1 MGEAASHADETRFPS
16 GIVQGAFGRVTVNAL
31 ARQLAPHAHA
41 QLNMIVKL
49 SGADAT
55 FSNDEGILKLT
66 DTTALVFNPW
76 QPHRKLA
83 SAEGPALH
91 LTLLIETDWLRGR
104 ETDLPMVLDKL
115 FASSAIEVTP
125 AMRLAID
132 RLAESIIGGMTL
144 PEDQI
149 EALVGDLLHETIVAH
164 GATGRK
170 LPTRSTD
177 ARIRKAM
184 RFLQEQAGRN
194 PNLDKVAESVGMS
207 RSRFFEQFKGCTGVS
222 PQQYLDTVRVAAAT
236 SALLRT
242 DRSIADLAEDL
253 GFSEQTHFSRF
264 FVQHVGIPPGEF
276 RRRALVLSGA
286 EAGGGEVR

>member
-1 MGEAASHADETRFPS
+1 MVSHPDEARFPS
-16 GIVQGAFGRVTVNAL
+16 GIVQGVFGRVTVNAL

-49 SGADAT
+49 SGIDGT
-55 FSNDEGILKLT
+55 FAIDDRILKLT

-83 SAEGPALH
+83 NSEGPALH
-91 LTLLIETDWLRGR
+91 LTLLIETSWLRSR
-104 ETDLPMVLDKL
+104 ESGLPMVLDTL
-115 FASSAIEVTP
+115 FPSSAIEVTP

-132 RLAESIIGGMTL
+132 QLAECIIGDMHL
-144 PEDQI
+144 QEQQI
-149 EALVGDLLHETIVAH
+149 ERVIGDLLHETILAH
-164 GATGRK
+164 GSTGRK
-170 LPTRSTD
+170 LSSRSTD

-184 RFLQEQAGRN
+184 RFLQEQAARN

-242 DRSIADLAEDL
+242 ERSIADLAADL

-286 EAGGGEVR
+286 GSGESGEAR